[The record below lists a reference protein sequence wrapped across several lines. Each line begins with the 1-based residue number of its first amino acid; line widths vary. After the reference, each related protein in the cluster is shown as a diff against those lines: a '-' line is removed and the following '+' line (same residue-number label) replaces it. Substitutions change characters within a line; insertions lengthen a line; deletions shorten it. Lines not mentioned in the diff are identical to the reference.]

1 MPLAGIHKEAG
12 GSSSTTG
19 LLKREVRKRQQG
31 TKQIPRAFVG
41 GEEEESLNEHSG
53 DFIPRPCKKCP

>member
-19 LLKREVRKRQQG
+19 LLKRGSGSSRSLAIQK
-31 TKQIPRAFVG
+31 AFVG

-53 DFIPRPCKKCP
+53 DFIPWPCKKCP